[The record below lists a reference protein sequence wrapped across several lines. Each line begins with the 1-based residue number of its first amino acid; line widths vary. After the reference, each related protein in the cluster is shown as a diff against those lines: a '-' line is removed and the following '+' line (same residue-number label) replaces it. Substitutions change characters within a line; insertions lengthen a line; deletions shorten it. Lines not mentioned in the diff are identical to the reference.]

1 MPLESN
7 PSKGFGLMPL
17 KHPYRKGYRFER
29 EVLKK
34 FEEAGFK
41 VVRSPASKGSGDL
54 YIEGLGDVQLKTR
67 KSIAI
72 YRWFDGADALIVKA
86 DRKDPL
92 VVLPLRHFLA
102 LLEECK

>member
-1 MPLESN
+1 
-7 PSKGFGLMPL
+7 MPL
-17 KHPYRKGYRFER
+17 KHSYKKGYRFER

-41 VVRSPASKGSGDL
+41 VVRSPASKGKGDL
-54 YIEGLGDVQLKTR
+54 YIEGLGDVQLKAR

-72 YRWFDGADALIVKA
+72 YNWFDGADTLIVKA

-92 VVLPLRHFLA
+92 VVIPLRHFLM
-102 LLEECK
+102 LLEGSQDAS

>member
-1 MPLESN
+1 
-7 PSKGFGLMPL
+7 MPL

-54 YIEGLGDVQLKTR
+54 FVEGLGEVQVKAR
-67 KSIAI
+67 KKYGI
-72 YRWFDGADALIVKA
+72 YDLFEGADFLVIKADYREPLIVLSLERFLK
-86 DRKDPL
+86 L
-92 VVLPLRHFLA
+92 LREA
-102 LLEECK
+102 EKCR

>member
-1 MPLESN
+1 
-7 PSKGFGLMPL
+7 MPL

-54 YIEGLGDVQLKTR
+54 FVEGLGEVQVKAR
-67 KSIAI
+67 KEIAI

-92 VVLPLRHFLA
+92 VVIPLRHFLA